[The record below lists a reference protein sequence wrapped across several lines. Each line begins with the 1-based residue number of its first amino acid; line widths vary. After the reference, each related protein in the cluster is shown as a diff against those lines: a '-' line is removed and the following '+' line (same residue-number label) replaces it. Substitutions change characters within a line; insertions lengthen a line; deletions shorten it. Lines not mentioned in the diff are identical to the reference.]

1 MIKVSNF
8 CEQDQGITIIKCIY
22 IIFQEL
28 FSEFDYLLKLR
39 VQSYVVVEDYKRE
52 KSDRKDESSEVQE
65 KINEQTDSQTDT
77 QSDWCMKE
85 QNDR

>member
-1 MIKVSNF
+1 MNKTR
-8 CEQDQGITIIKCIY
+8 ELLIIKCIY